1 MKTIEYTPT
10 GVCSRKMIV
19 SADDN
24 IITEVKIIG
33 GCPGNTIGVSKL
45 CIGKNIDE
53 VIELLKGVPCG
64 MRTTSCPD
72 QLSKALTM
80 LKETN

>member
-53 VIELLKGVPCG
+53 VIDLLKGVPCG